1 MADPTTRAE
10 RVEAYVQRISHGP
23 DFPALADRVRDVV
36 QILSGED
43 MTMQRLANIILKD
56 YSLTTKVLRTA
67 NSFHYNRS
75 GTPIFSVTQAMVLL
89 GVQNVRDLASS
100 LIVFEHYQGK
110 SPGLKELMLL
120 SMLTASHAR
129 DAAEHVGYANVE
141 EAHLRGMFRNLG
153 EVLVAS
159 HGPADYAE
167 ILARVRGGSERVGD
181 ACLQVL
187 GFHYAELGEAVC
199 RLWGIVPARAAV
211 RTDNEEWLD
220 RIIDF
225 SHELTTAVYRREG
238 GDSPTTLS
246 TLMHKH
252 GSALGLSPDTLRSIL
267 EHGIVE
273 TREVFRSLSI
283 SINDLRLRRQTQTA
297 LASLATTTPA
307 GLEADA
313 TAPPVAVATAA
324 RDQLVQT
331 IETAM
336 TSPARFDLNET
347 LLTLLEA
354 VLRGGP
360 FDRTAFCVA
369 NAERTE
375 VAGRFGL
382 GPDVEAHL
390 ARVRFQLSPAR
401 ATAAAG
407 PALRRGVDLVA
418 SVGRSP
424 SADERT
430 LLQHLGVNTVALL
443 PVSIDDK
450 LVGALYADRVEADA
464 EPDPQTV
471 AFLGRARDLA
481 ARALARAR
489 GRSDAPAR
497 PRVAPAAKS
506 EAVLRVLRG
515 EPIEIVS
522 RDLGVAVAEVDAWRR
537 AFLAGAKSAME
548 E

>member
-1 MADPTTRAE
+1 MTDPVAPEE
-10 RVEAYVQRISHGP
+10 RVGAYVRRISDGP
-23 DFPALADRVRDVV
+23 DFPALADRVREAV

-89 GVQNVRDLASS
+89 GVENVRDLASS

-129 DAAEHVGYANVE
+129 NAAEHVGYANVE

-211 RTDNEEWLD
+211 RTENEEWLD

-238 GDSPTTLS
+238 GDSPSTLS
-246 TLMHKH
+246 TVMHKH
-252 GSALGLSPDTLRSIL
+252 GAALGLSRDTLRSIL
-267 EHGIVE
+267 ERGIVE
-273 TREVFRSLSI
+273 TREVFSSLSV
-283 SINDLRLRRQTQTA
+283 SINDLRLRRQTQAA
-297 LASLATTTPA
+297 LASLATTTA
-307 GLEADA
+307 GPETDA
-313 TAPPVAVATAA
+313 TEPPAAVATAA
-324 RDQLVQT
+324 RDQLVQP
-331 IETAM
+331 IEAAM
-336 TSPARFDLNET
+336 ASPARFDLNET

-375 VAGRFGL
+375 GAGRFGL
-382 GPDVEAHL
+382 GPGVEAHL
-390 ARVRFQLSPAR
+390 ARVRFQFSQAR
-401 ATAAAG
+401 ATGAG
-407 PALRRGVDLVA
+407 PALRRGVDFVVSIA
-418 SVGRSP
+418 RRP
-424 SADERT
+424 SADEMA

-443 PVSIDDK
+443 PVLIDDK
-450 LVGALYADRVEADA
+450 LVGAIYADRLEADT

-471 AFLGRARDLA
+471 AFLRRARDLA
-481 ARALARAR
+481 TRALARAR
-489 GRSDAPAR
+489 GRGDASPR
-497 PRVAPAAKS
+497 PRIAPAAKS
-506 EAVLRVLRG
+506 EAVLRLLRG
-515 EPIEIVS
+515 EPIETVS
-522 RDLGVAVAEVDAWRR
+522 RDLGVAVAELDAWRR
-537 AFLAGAKSAME
+537 AFLTGARAALDE
-548 E
+548 